1 MLDFH
6 VIPGPAI
13 KTILGEN
20 PALCIESAQSA
31 YLAHHDGQTINP
43 DSYFLRFPK
52 NERNRIIALPA
63 SIDGDAGVS
72 GIKWIGSFPDNIKT
86 GLPRASA
93 LLVLNDQITGYPFA
107 CLEGAL
113 ISAARTAAS
122 AVLGATWLNDRRKT
136 ADSIAFVGAG
146 VISRNIFDMFIAD
159 GWKFE
164 RVVIHDLDVESARL
178 FGEHAAK
185 DSGCIV
191 SCNDGLERALGA
203 DIVVFAT
210 NAGTPYVKP
219 PSAFSAGQ
227 IVLNISLRDIAPE
240 LIVGAVNIFD
250 DVDHCMKANTSPHL
264 AEKMTGGRSFVTGT
278 LAALIRGEIS
288 IDRTKPLIFSPFG
301 MGILDLALGKRIYDE
316 ARKRDMTV
324 PVPNF
329 FAETSRW

>member
-20 PALCIESAQSA
+20 PRLCIESAQSA
-31 YLAHHDGQTINP
+31 YLAHHDGDTINP

-63 SIDGDAGVS
+63 SIDGDIGVS

-93 LLVLNDQITGYPFA
+93 LLVLNDQATGYPFA

-122 AVLGATWLNDRRKT
+122 AVLGATWLNEGRKT
-136 ADSIAFVGAG
+136 AGSIAFVGAG
-146 VISRNIFDMFIAD
+146 VISRNILDMFAAD

-164 RVVIHDLDVESARL
+164 RVAIHDLDAESARS
-178 FGEHAAK
+178 FAEHAAERT
-185 DSGCIV
+185 GCAV
-191 SCNDGLERALGA
+191 ARDGGLEGALAA
-203 DIVVFAT
+203 DILVFAT

-219 PSAFSAGQ
+219 PAAFRAGQ

-240 LIVGAVNIFD
+240 LILGAVNIFD

-264 AEKMTGGRSFVTGT
+264 AEQMTGDRGFVTGT

-288 IDRTKPLIFSPFG
+288 IDRGKPLIFSPFG
-301 MGILDLALGKRIYDE
+301 MGILDLALGKRIFDE
-316 ARKRDMTV
+316 ARKRGMTT